1 MKLHQFART
10 SLAVLAL
17 SAGIVATTLP
27 TSAFAAD
34 TSPIPH
40 KPQAPRPP
48 KPPEI
53 PRTPDDNQILPDVSV
68 TTIGHSGDPFLDTFT
83 TIEFDLK
90 TVNANADGINLTGGC
105 TYGSK
110 YDFTTK
116 RNEAI

>member
-1 MKLHQFART
+1 MRLANGSPKRGDDPQTLHRLLSIWKDTIMKLHQFART

-34 TSPIPH
+34 TSPITH
-40 KPQAPRPP
+40 KPQTPRAP

-68 TTIGHSGDPFLDTFT
+68 TTIGHSGDPF
-83 TIEFDLK
+83 
-90 TVNANADGINLTGGC
+90 
-105 TYGSK
+105 
-110 YDFTTK
+110 
-116 RNEAI
+116 